1 VDEVCTRWWID
12 SVDGCVRGRTSR
24 LVDFVGG
31 NHQICFPVIGS
42 PLLLC
47 FPRVL
52 PGYSRYYKALSEYL
66 SSQLG
71 DKVEMVGVADRGVT
85 GNFEVTVATSGQIL
99 HSRKAGQ
106 GKAET
111 SSARAAILVQIEDL
125 LEKEQ

>member
-1 VDEVCTRWWID
+1 
-12 SVDGCVRGRTSR
+12 
-24 LVDFVGG
+24 LVGDPIVSPSIG
-31 NHQICFPVIGS
+31 GS
-42 PLLLC
+42 PFLLVSPL
-47 FPRVL
+47 VL

-125 LEKEQ
+125 LEQEQ